1 MGSIA
6 VAVWAITA
14 VIVLPVLAIA
24 GVASLSVW
32 LWHRGKM
39 KKLEIEEKERQA
51 EADRELLGLGS
62 AGMSAHL
69 QTILDRLAAIEHR
82 LDYLE
87 SVGSIRAKQGTSLPI
102 SPGEVATQRRPETE
116 HQQR

>member
-1 MGSIA
+1 MESIA

-14 VIVLPVLAIA
+14 VIVLPILAIA

-32 LWHRGKM
+32 LWHRGRM

-51 EADRELLGLGS
+51 EADRELLGLGDS
-62 AGMSAHL
+62 GISAHL
-69 QTILDRLAAIEHR
+69 ETVLDRLNAIERR

-87 SVGSIRAKQGTSLPI
+87 AVGDIRGKQSTSIPI
-102 SPGEVATQRRPETE
+102 SPGDTATQRRPETE
-116 HQQR
+116 QRQQ